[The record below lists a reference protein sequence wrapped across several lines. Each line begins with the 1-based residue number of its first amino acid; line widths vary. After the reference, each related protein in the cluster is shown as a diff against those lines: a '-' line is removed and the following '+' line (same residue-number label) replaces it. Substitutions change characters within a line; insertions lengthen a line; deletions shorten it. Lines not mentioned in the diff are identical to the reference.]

1 MIIYVFVFKVWVQR
15 ENENLFAF
23 YYFIA
28 FYSTTVLQKA
38 CSYAVQYY
46 FLVCVF
52 FTLSHLPN
60 FIFRIYNTHNAKG
73 RRQEEKTAIIMI
85 IKIWT
90 IPLKLKIKEDRTP

>member
-1 MIIYVFVFKVWVQR
+1 MFLSSKFEFKERMKIYLLSR
-15 ENENLFAF
+15 
-23 YYFIA
+23 IA

-73 RRQEEKTAIIMI
+73 RRQKEKNSNNNDYKNLNNSFE
-85 IKIWT
+85 IKNKRRQNT
-90 IPLKLKIKEDRTP
+90 LEC